1 MKEASKNGK
10 AFVRGAAIIAA
21 AHLLIKMLGALYKIP
36 LDRMILGTAGMGI
49 YNAAYY
55 IYNWMF
61 VISTA
66 GLPVAISR
74 MVSASNAL
82 GRYRETEKIFSVAIW
97 FMLFVGLLG
106 TGILF
111 FGADL
116 FAALLNADAPG
127 MNVALAIRALSPS
140 IFFVALMSAYR
151 GYTQGCGDMVPTA
164 ISEIAE
170 AVGKLGIG
178 LVLAATLVRT
188 SLDFGAAG
196 AIGGV
201 SCGAALGFTAILIIS
216 HKKRRAGRALAKA
229 DENQTRSAKEI
240 FKELFKT
247 AIPIT
252 LGASVFTLTS
262 LIDTAMIFHLLDAL
276 GFGEEMYY
284 SLSGYLGRAVTMF
297 NLAPTVVAALA
308 VSVVPALS
316 AALAVGDRKVA
327 AQTATSALRI
337 TVLISVPC
345 AIGLS
350 VLATPILDFVYND
363 ANHAFLLNVMGI
375 AVAFVTLV
383 QVSNA
388 ILQAHG
394 RVWKPVIFM
403 AIGAAVKIAA
413 NFLLVRIPAVNIYG
427 APIGTLLC
435 YVTVMSLNLI
445 EIRRISDVRYTAG
458 TFLVKPLIS
467 GAVMGAAAYGTNLL
481 LAGVLG
487 GSLALVCAIGI
498 GAVVYFAMMFLLR
511 GVLSEDVLLLPKG
524 AWLLRIFVK
533 LHWMEE
539 K

>member
-1 MKEASKNGK
+1 MEDTNKNGK

-82 GRYRETEKIFSVAIW
+82 GHYRETEKIFSVATL
-97 FMLFVGLLG
+97 FMLIVGLLG
-106 TGILF
+106 TCILF
-111 FGADL
+111 FGAQA
-116 FAALLNADAPG
+116 FAALLNADAEG
-127 MNVALAIRALSPS
+127 MNVALSIRALSPS

-151 GYTQGCGDMVPTA
+151 GYTQGHGAMVPTA
-164 ISEIAE
+164 VSEIAE

-178 LVLAATLVRT
+178 LALAAMLVSV
-188 SLDFGAAG
+188 SLDYGAAG

-201 SCGAALGFTAILIIS
+201 SCGAALGFLSVLLIS
-216 HKKRRAGRALAKA
+216 RRVRRDGRRRAKA
-229 DENQTRSAKEI
+229 DATPGRRSAQL

-262 LIDTAMIFHLLDAL
+262 LIDTAMIFHLLEGL
-276 GFGEEMYY
+276 GFSEELYY

-308 VSVVPALS
+308 VSVVPALA
-316 AALAVGDRKVA
+316 AALAVGDRKA
-327 AQTATSALRI
+327 ATQTATSALRI

-350 VLATPILDFVYND
+350 VLAAPILSFVYND

-403 AIGAAVKIAA
+403 AIGAAVKVAA
-413 NFLLVRIPAVNIYG
+413 NFLLVRIAAVHIYG

-445 EIRRISDVRYTAG
+445 EIRRISGVRYAAG
-458 TFLVKPLIS
+458 TFLVKPLVS
-467 GAVMGAAAYGTNLL
+467 GGVMGAAAYGVYLL
-481 LAGVLG
+481 LGG
-487 GSLALVCAIGI
+487 GSLGLLCAIGV
-498 GAVVYFAMMFLLR
+498 GAAVYFAMMFILR
-511 GVLSEDVLLLPKG
+511 GVLAEDVLLLPKG
-524 AWLLRIFVK
+524 EWLLRLFVK